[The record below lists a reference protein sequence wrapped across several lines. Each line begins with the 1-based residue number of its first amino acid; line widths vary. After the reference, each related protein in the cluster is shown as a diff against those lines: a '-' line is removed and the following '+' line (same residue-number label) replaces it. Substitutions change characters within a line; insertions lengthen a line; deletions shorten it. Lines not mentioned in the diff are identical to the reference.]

1 MVVQNKTLS
10 HLPDQTVDNQDV
22 VGLGKASAV
31 LGSG

>member
-10 HLPDQTVDNQDV
+10 HLPDHTVDNQDV
-22 VGLGKASAV
+22 AGFGKANTV